1 MGILD
6 ELFNHPIKYIMDANL
21 KRTLLPCLCAV
32 MCNHRRV
39 QKHYFAENSTHN
51 MLKYLQA
58 QTATYELKLTEE
70 QEDYELDLKLG
81 RKDSESSFTTQG
93 TQKSQIVSS
102 TSLNNY
108 NATDER

>member
-1 MGILD
+1 
-6 ELFNHPIKYIMDANL
+6 
-21 KRTLLPCLCAV
+21 
-32 MCNHRRV
+32 
-39 QKHYFAENSTHN
+39 